1 MDHSFEIQQ
10 MAQAI
15 DRQSQATEALAM
27 AIEAMTVTNQ
37 RILEVLLE
45 VVMQDQDPDAMP
57 MTDMEGK
64 PL

>member
-1 MDHSFEIQQ
+1 ME
-10 MAQAI
+10 
-15 DRQSQATEALAM
+15 RQLERMTAAMEALTA
-27 AIEAMTVTNQ
+27 AIHEQTVTNQ

>member
-1 MDHSFEIQQ
+1 MERELYELT
-10 MAQAI
+10 QAI
-15 DRQSQATEALAM
+15 HRQTE

-45 VVMQDQDPDAMP
+45 VVMQEQDPDAQP
-57 MTDMEGK
+57 MHDMDGK

>member
-1 MDHSFEIQQ
+1 MDNHRI
-10 MAQAI
+10 AQAME
-15 DRQSQATEALAM
+15 RQA
-27 AIEAMTVTNQ
+27 EAMEGLTAAIHEQSVTNQ
-37 RILEVLLE
+37 RLLEVLLE